1 MPPSPSSVMTVDQ
14 IFALSQWQNV
24 FLLVTLPFP
33 GYLVTV
39 PKVKLFQGTHK
50 TTAEDVGG
58 Q

>member
-1 MPPSPSSVMTVDQ
+1 MTVDQ